1 MWWFSVK
8 VTLKEMLSNFLGLEV
23 KDRIIKT
30 MTQFLLLNYDLSM
43 EPNAAYRLLD
53 ARMTDRLT
61 LSMTYDLLWEPGP
74 ARDIS

>member
-1 MWWFSVK
+1 
-8 VTLKEMLSNFLGLEV
+8 MLSNFLGLEV

-61 LSMTYDLLWEPGP
+61 LSMTYDLL
-74 ARDIS
+74 